1 MDKIKLTR
9 QELYDQVWSHPL
21 TELAQKY
28 LLSDNGLRKICNTY
42 AIPIPQ
48 NGYWQKIKAKKTVIV
63 VKLPKNY
70 TGSET
75 IELPLR
81 SEHNS
86 QPSALSLQIARTKEI
101 TSDSKAP
108 LVVTD
113 HLVKPHNLV
122 RNTKEY
128 WSMKDAGRKRDE
140 KIDTLSIR
148 VEKPNRKRALL
159 FMNALIKLLEY
170 RGHSI
175 EKGNYW
181 GTEAIVKGIGIPIYL
196 REATKRIPGKGI
208 YDSSE
213 YIPTGQLVLKIGKYS
228 GEKEFKDGVAK
239 IEVMLAKI
247 VAKLEIIAEKEVEWK
262 ERSRINEEQ
271 RAAEQK
277 VREELI
283 IRKQKEQQQFDAL
296 MTDAEQFNKA
306 QTIRVYIAAVK
317 AKHPL
322 TGRSTKI
329 QEWIDWATKK
339 ADWLDPLVKSG
350 DSIMDQE
357 IH

>member
-1 MDKIKLTR
+1 MEKIKLTR

-21 TELAQKY
+21 TELAKRY
-28 LLSDNGLRKICNTY
+28 LLTDNGLRKICSKH

-48 NGYWQKIKAKKTVIV
+48 NGYWQKVKAKKTVIV
-63 VKLPKNY
+63 AKLPKNY

-81 SEHNS
+81 SEQNN
-86 QPSALSLQIARTKEI
+86 QPSALSLQLARTKEI
-101 TSDSKAP
+101 TSDPKAP

-128 WSMKDAGRKRDE
+128 WALKDSGRKNDE

-170 RGHSI
+170 RGHAI

-181 GTEAIVKGIGIPIYL
+181 GTEAMVKGIGIPIYL
-196 REATKRIPGKGI
+196 REATKRIPGKAI
-208 YDSSE
+208 YDTSE
-213 YIPTGQLVLKIGKYS
+213 YIPTGEFVLKIGKYS

-239 IEVMLAKI
+239 IETMLTKI
-247 VAKLEIIAEKEVEWK
+247 VAKLEIIAEKELEWK
-262 ERSRINEEQ
+262 ERSRINEER

-277 VREELI
+277 VKEELI
-283 IRKQKEQQQFDAL
+283 HRKQKEQQDFEAL
-296 MTDAEQFNKA
+296 VVNAEKYQKA
-306 QTIRVYIAAVK
+306 QTIRTYIAAVQ
-317 AKHPL
+317 AKHPASE
-322 TGRSTKI
+322 RNEEMQK
-329 QEWIDWATKK
+329 WIDWATKK
-339 ADWLDPLVKSG
+339 ADWYDPLTKAP
-350 DSIMDQE
+350 DSIMDTDV
-357 IH
+357 